1 MRKNLFITAIIL
13 FAGIQVGWAQ
23 TITLTDEKNGD
34 TQVSVQNFQV
44 TTTDQRTI
52 FTMDFILDQLDVPS
66 NRYRA
71 FTPIIRSRNGEQETR
86 LKTLIVSGRRQNI
99 VFERD
104 GIDELYADNC
114 DNIRRQNDTPQTYS
128 YTDAIDREAWHKN
141 ADVVV
146 EADLC
151 GCGDKMKNQ
160 EYPIAT
166 LKEINPWELIELANQ
181 EPNPEKPMR
190 ELHGSAYITFVVDRW
205 EMKPDYMDNRR
216 ELRKI
221 TDTLDIM
228 VADKNI
234 TVNTIKIH
242 GWASPE
248 SPYNHNHMLATN
260 RAKSLTEWL
269 RKNYNLPATAFAP
282 AEATPENWIG
292 LREAIEKMG
301 TDELPHKDD
310 IYNDVRSLLL
320 KDSIVIARTADAAEA
335 NIKRR
340 FPQEYQ
346 YLLKNIYPGLRRS
359 DYEITF
365 NIRQFNTIE
374 ECLDIYRTKPHQLS
388 KHELWRVAQTMQP
401 FTDEYNRVMQTS
413 LNFYPDDEAVNLN
426 LANVA
431 LSQHDILK
439 AQTLLERAGNGAA
452 AENAR
457 AVIDIVNGN
466 YEEAARHLDN
476 AERLGLNVSRNR
488 EAIKLLTQ

>member
-23 TITLTDEKNGD
+23 TITLSDEKNGD

-146 EADLC
+146 EANLC

-269 RKNYNLPATAFAP
+269 RKNYNLPASAFAP

-346 YLLKNIYPGLRRS
+346 YLLKNVYPGLRRS

-457 AVIDIVNGN
+457 AVIDIVNGK

>member
-320 KDSIVIARTADAAEA
+320 KDSIVIARTADATEA

-346 YLLKNIYPGLRRS
+346 YLLKNVYPGLRRS

-413 LNFYPDDEAVNLN
+413 LNYYPDDEAVNLN

-457 AVIDIVNGN
+457 AVIDIVNGK

>member
-320 KDSIVIARTADAAEA
+320 KDSIVIARTADATEA

-346 YLLKNIYPGLRRS
+346 YLLKNVYPGLRRS

-413 LNFYPDDEAVNLN
+413 LNYYPDDEAVNLN

-466 YEEAARHLDN
+466 YEEATRHLDN